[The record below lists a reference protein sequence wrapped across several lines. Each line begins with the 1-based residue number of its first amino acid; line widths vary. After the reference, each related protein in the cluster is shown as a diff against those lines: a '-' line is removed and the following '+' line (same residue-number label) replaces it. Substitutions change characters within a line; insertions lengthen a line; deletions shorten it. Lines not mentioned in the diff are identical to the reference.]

1 MSYSDSL
8 TLSSL
13 EKDPETP
20 LSGIA
25 SFSKVLAIK
34 DPLKYA
40 IYDARVAV
48 SINAIQMI
56 SKVLTLITFSLLL
69 SLNFSYADNHDTET
83 NIIDKAKEINQKVK
97 EKQALQNSPSNSEEP
112 LPLNDPFV
120 GDGSLGGGSGV
131 KIIGDSEEDKKRLSV
146 FNYKLLGIIEGDQQM
161 FASLVNE
168 DGNIINVGFFEELA
182 PGVRLVGLNSKEVI
196 FERDEGSLV
205 VINFKNQIIERKN

>member
-1 MSYSDSL
+1 
-8 TLSSL
+8 
-13 EKDPETP
+13 
-20 LSGIA
+20 
-25 SFSKVLAIK
+25 
-34 DPLKYA
+34 
-40 IYDARVAV
+40 
-48 SINAIQMI
+48 MI
-56 SKVLTLITFSLLL
+56 FRFLTLITIFLLL
-69 SLNFSYADNHDTET
+69 SFKYSYADNHDTEN
-83 NIIDKAKEINQKVK
+83 NIIEKAKEINQKVK
-97 EKQALQNSPSNSEEP
+97 EKQALQGSASKQEEP

-131 KIIGDSEEDKKRLSV
+131 KIVGNSEEDKKKLSV

-168 DGNIINVGFFEELA
+168 DGNIINVGFMEELS

>member
-1 MSYSDSL
+1 
-8 TLSSL
+8 
-13 EKDPETP
+13 
-20 LSGIA
+20 
-25 SFSKVLAIK
+25 
-34 DPLKYA
+34 
-40 IYDARVAV
+40 
-48 SINAIQMI
+48 MI
-56 SKVLTLITFSLLL
+56 FRFLTLITFFILISFK
-69 SLNFSYADNHDTET
+69 FSYADNHDTEN
-83 NIIDKAKEINQKVK
+83 NIIEKAKEINQKVK
-97 EKQALQNSPSNSEEP
+97 EKQALQSSASNQEEP

-131 KIIGDSEEDKKRLSV
+131 KIVGNSEEDKKKLSV

-168 DGNIINVGFFEELA
+168 DGNIINVGFMEELS

>member
-1 MSYSDSL
+1 
-8 TLSSL
+8 
-13 EKDPETP
+13 
-20 LSGIA
+20 
-25 SFSKVLAIK
+25 
-34 DPLKYA
+34 
-40 IYDARVAV
+40 
-48 SINAIQMI
+48 MI
-56 SKVLTLITFSLLL
+56 FRFLTLITFTLLL
-69 SLNFSYADNHDTET
+69 SFKFSYADNHDTEN
-83 NIIDKAKEINQKVK
+83 NIIEKAKEINQKIK
-97 EKQALQNSPSNSEEP
+97 EKQALQSSASNQEEP

-131 KIIGDSEEDKKRLSV
+131 KIVSNSEEDKKKLSV

-168 DGNIINVGFFEELA
+168 DGNIINVGFMEELS